1 MDGVLVVGYGAPESL
16 EEIPSF
22 MASLIGRTPSP
33 TMLERMTEHYEQIG
47 GSSPLV
53 GYAREIARSIEKHYE
68 DEAITLPVEIGMMH
82 TPPSVDEAIDAL
94 VDCGITRVIA
104 ISLSPFYSTASN
116 GKSFARVHESARRYD
131 HLEVVCAPEV
141 GLFEGFIEAHA
152 QILEELFE
160 KVDVETDVAPLSFS
174 AHSLPIPDVE
184 AGDYV
189 YEEGL
194 RRAADALAERLY
206 LAPADDEGF
215 MIGEQRAYGTEQL
228 PRPWAVTF
236 QSQGMRGDKWLE
248 PTLNAFI
255 DEVVARDMKAMV
267 SVPLG
272 FSTDHMETLYDL
284 RIAAKNKAEEAG
296 LTFFVSSAPNN
307 SDELVKAFIESID
320 TVRTQNA

>member
-16 EEIPSF
+16 DEIPSF
-22 MASLIGRTPSP
+22 MTSLIGRTPSP
-33 TMLERMTEHYEQIG
+33 AMLERMTEHYELIG
-47 GSSPLV
+47 GKSPLV
-53 GYAREIARSIEKHYE
+53 GYAREIARKIERHY
-68 DEAITLPVEIGMMH
+68 DENEISLPVEIGMIH
-82 TPPSVDEAIDAL
+82 TPPSVDEAVDAL
-94 VDCGITRVIA
+94 VDCGVTRIIA

-116 GKSFARVHESARRYD
+116 GKSFARVAQSAQRYEN
-131 HLEVVCAPEV
+131 LEVVCAPEI
-141 GLFEGFIEAHA
+141 GLYAGFIEAHA

-160 KVDVETDVAPLSFS
+160 KVDVEADIAPLSFS

-194 RRAADALAERLY
+194 RKAADALAERLF
-206 LAPADDEGF
+206 LAPADEEGF
-215 MIGEQRAYGTEQL
+215 MIGEQRAYGTEKL

-248 PTLNAFI
+248 PTLNSFI
-255 DEVVARDMKAMV
+255 DEVQSRDYKAMV

-284 RIAAKNKAEEAG
+284 RIAAKKKAEEQG
-296 LTFFVSSAPNN
+296 IVFFVSSAPND
-307 SDELVKAFIESID
+307 SDALIEAFVESIED
-320 TVRTQNA
+320 VRL